1 MPLGRKKCFPEAYCC
16 TNYGSVYVS
25 SRCQQKAVKNNL
37 VFMNMGDSGELWPL
51 QAYTSTQLSCET
63 ARKRAREREES
74 VQNEWRWAVFPFF
87 SLSLSLSTL
96 RSKWSKANKTERGR
110 IRREGKLLWT
120 ALIPDCTVIAS
131 RAPFLSLSPLQ
142 PVTDDTAPVRN
153 LGDSLQEHIHLRPNS
168 SRP

>member
-1 MPLGRKKCFPEAYCC
+1 MCRAGVSRKLRKTILFLW
-16 TNYGSVYVS
+16 TRGTVGSCGHCRHTLRRSYPV
-25 SRCQQKAVKNNL
+25 RQREREQ
-37 VFMNMGDSGELWPL
+37 
-51 QAYTSTQLSCET
+51 
-63 ARKRAREREES
+63 EREES

-87 SLSLSLSTL
+87 SLSLSTL

-110 IRREGKLLWT
+110 IRREGKLLWA